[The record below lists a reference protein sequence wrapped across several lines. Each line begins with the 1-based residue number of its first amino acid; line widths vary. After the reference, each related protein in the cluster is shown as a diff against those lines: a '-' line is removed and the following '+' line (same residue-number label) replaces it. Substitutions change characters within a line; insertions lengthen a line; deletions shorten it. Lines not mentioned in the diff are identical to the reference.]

1 LSDDVFPAYLTQGC
15 GCSLAG
21 LLAEVV
27 HHVRLQLQ
35 MPQLSKAVHLFSRN
49 VHDTSLPLTVQTTSI
64 RLLMNLVEGIYHKH
78 NQDQEK
84 MGAAAQVR

>member
-1 LSDDVFPAYLTQGC
+1 M
-15 GCSLAG
+15 
-21 LLAEVV
+21 LAEVV

-49 VHDTSLPLTVQTTSI
+49 VHDSSLPLTVQTTSI

-78 NQDQEK
+78 NQDQDK
-84 MGAAAQVR
+84 MGGAAQALQAQGMFMLSSTPPPRYI